1 MAGCPIV
8 GSSFRASA
16 PGKVMVSGEYAVL
29 SGARALV
36 LAVGARATADVA
48 SATGGDR
55 SPHPG
60 SGSLGQ
66 APLPPEV
73 VLAKERTERA
83 LGLPSMTLAID
94 TSALREGDRKLGLG
108 SSAAGA
114 VAAAAAV
121 MASAGLDPAAQRD
134 VVFRHALAGH
144 HAVAPHGSGADV
156 ASSAFGGLV
165 RFRRPSESI
174 EGIEVE
180 ARAMP
185 GVIDALL
192 VWTGSPVRTSE
203 LVDRVRAL
211 AARDPAAH
219 RRAIGAIAEAAE
231 ALDRAFLAEDAS
243 AIVDATRAHH
253 DAMAALGAAAD
264 APIVTPALAALADL
278 ARSVGGAAKPSG
290 AGGGDVAL
298 MFVPRGHDARARE
311 ALAGRADLRVLSI
324 ALGDEGA
331 RAERASA

>member
-1 MAGCPIV
+1 V
-8 GSSFRASA
+8 GSTFRASA

-48 SATGGDR
+48 STADGDR
-55 SPHPG
+55 SRGAG
-60 SGSLGQ
+60 SGSLGG
-66 APLPPEV
+66 AALPPEV
-73 VLAKERTERA
+73 VLAKEQTERA
-83 LGLPSMTLAID
+83 LGLSPMTLSID

-156 ASSAFGGLV
+156 ASASYGGLV
-165 RFRRPSESI
+165 RFRRPSVEI

-180 ARAMP
+180 PRAMP
-185 GVIDALL
+185 RSIDALL
-192 VWTGSPVRTSE
+192 VWTGTPVRTSE

-211 AARDPAAH
+211 AARDPSAH
-219 RRAIGAIAEAAE
+219 RRAIDRIAEAAE
-231 ALDRAFLAEDAS
+231 ALDRAFLADDAS

-253 DAMAALGAAAD
+253 DAMGALGAAAD
-264 APIVTPALAALADL
+264 APIVTPALAALAEVA
-278 ARSVGGAAKPSG
+278 ARVGGASKPSG

-298 MFVPRGHDARARE
+298 MFVPAGSAERART
-311 ALAGRADLRVLSI
+311 ALAARTDLRVLPL
-324 ALGDEGA
+324 ALGDDGA
-331 RAERASA
+331 RREHAST